1 MGANVLYRRDII
13 SDDRSILLPS
23 IAGVSQFS
31 AVDYPGHLCAV
42 IYTQG
47 CPCRCRYCH
56 NPNLQRGGPGSS
68 IVSWSM
74 VMEWLATRSGLLDAV
89 AFCGGEPTVHKSLLL
104 AIKQVKALGFNVAL
118 HTSGLYPHNF
128 AKVLPLLDW
137 VGFDIKSP
145 FAHYP
150 DVTGV
155 PGSGGKVK
163 ESLERMLSSN
173 ISHELRTTVHNAILS
188 SADLV
193 MMARELQ
200 MLGVSRWVLQ
210 RFNKAGCADL
220 ELVAS
225 HTAID
230 GDLVDRLRGYVP
242 NILVR

>member
-1 MGANVLYRRDII
+1 MRADVLSRRNII
-13 SDDRSILLPS
+13 VDNKSILLPTV
-23 IAGVSQFS
+23 AGLSQFS
-31 AVDYPGHLCAV
+31 TVDYPGHLCAV

-56 NPNLQRGGPGSS
+56 NTSLQPGRGSS
-68 IVSWSM
+68 VMSWST
-74 VMEWLATRSGLLDAV
+74 VMGWLATRKGLLDAV

-104 AIKQVKALGFNVAL
+104 AIKQVKTLGFNVAL

-128 AKVLPLLDW
+128 ANLLPYLDW
-137 VGFDIKSP
+137 VGFDVKSP

-150 DVTGV
+150 DITCV

-173 ISHELRTTVHNAILS
+173 ISYEIRTTIHNTILS

-193 MMARELQ
+193 MMAHELQ

-220 ELVAS
+220 ELIAG
-225 HTAID
+225 HTAIER
-230 GDLVDRLRGYVP
+230 DLVARLRVNVP